1 MDIMTK
7 VRVLWEKVAGITAD
21 VSAVDAK
28 ATATAATLA
37 GILPR
42 IPADYSETETA
53 TGQKWIDGK
62 EIYCKVINGDLPSI
76 TGSSNVVVESELNI
90 DLIIN
95 LYAITRSPQKTV
107 QSTRYGCSYQPL
119 TGFSIYSVGSGY
131 SEGDFT
137 IVAYYTKPDPVPAQ
151 ADKGT
156 GMITGED
163 PEPETRKRKTTKK
176 EDK

>member
-7 VRVLWEKVAGITAD
+7 VRVLWDKVAGITAD

-42 IPADYSETETA
+42 IPADYSTTETA

-62 EIYCKVINGDLPSI
+62 EIYMITLTGTTPETSVSDEFPLSFDSIINIGGI
-76 TGSSNVVVESELNI
+76 VESTYGNKVDFNKQMVGYGNAAKNKI
-90 DLIIN
+90 LIN
-95 LYAITRSPQKTV
+95 AATQSNYQNTPYHITV
-107 QSTRYGCSYQPL
+107 
-119 TGFSIYSVGSGY
+119 F
-131 SEGDFT
+131 
-137 IVAYYTKPDPVPAQ
+137 YTKPDPVPAQ
-151 ADKGT
+151 VDKGT

-163 PEPETRKRKTTKK
+163 PEPETKKRKTTKK
-176 EDK
+176 GG

>member
-42 IPADYSETETA
+42 IPADYSTTETA

-62 EIYCKVINGDLPSI
+62 NIYLKVFFGVFDEITTTSNQLI
-76 TGSSNVVVESELNI
+76 GSYS
-90 DLIIN
+90 DTIN
-95 LYAITRSPQKTV
+95 LINAQSVIRPAGDNRDYANRFPIATGNGNIAMLNV
-107 QSTRYGCSYQPL
+107 QSSFSAGSYYVSL
-119 TGFSIYSVGSGY
+119 F
-131 SEGDFT
+131 
-137 IVAYYTKPDPVPAQ
+137 YTKPNPVPAQ
-151 ADKGT
+151 ADN
-156 GMITGED
+156 
-163 PEPETRKRKTTKK
+163 ETKKRKTKK

>member
-42 IPADYSETETA
+42 IPKDYSTEEVN

-62 EIYCKVINGDLPSI
+62 DVYIKYL
-76 TGSSNVVVESELNI
+76 TGSFPTIISSSTQLLGSIGAI
-90 DLIIN
+90 DSLIDTDLFIEVSDN
-95 LYAITRSPQKTV
+95 HTYKTASTFDCYLTTGQIYAAGVSP
-107 QSTRYGCSYQPL
+107 S
-119 TGFSIYSVGSGY
+119 Y
-131 SEGDFT
+131 SEKNFYI
-137 IVAYYTKPDPVPAQ
+137 IVKYTKPDPVPAQ
-151 ADKGT
+151 LDN
-156 GMITGED
+156 
-163 PEPETRKRKTTKK
+163 ETKKRKTTKK
-176 EDK
+176 EEK